1 MLTGIIVGALVQPD
15 GRDVMAVSDETKSCM
30 HGSAAQGEADFS
42 TDARFFSS
50 DVVDCDTA
58 HSMNANEIPEASVQ
72 TWAGFIFMC
81 IGMFMAIL
89 DIQIVATSLPTI
101 QSALDIGTD
110 QMIWIQTAYLTAEI
124 VAIPLTGFLTA
135 KLGMRWLFVTAVS
148 VFTVA
153 SIGCSQS
160 DTFESLIAW
169 RIIQGFAGGT
179 LIPAVFSAVFLLFPQ
194 RSQGIATTFAGVLA
208 VFAPTVGPIVGGWI
222 TETYS
227 WHWLFRIN
235 IVPGIVVA
243 IGAAITLRGPV
254 SNKRSA
260 RSVDA
265 AALTLLAV
273 GLTALQ
279 IGLKDAPTVGWLS
292 PMVASLLLGFV
303 VCSAWFIWRTIR
315 ASGPL
320 VELRCFKDRNFAI
333 GCALS
338 FILGVGLFGSTYL
351 MPFFLGLV
359 REHNA
364 LRIGEIMLVTGIAQ
378 LLTAPLAVYL
388 EQRIGARTLTF
399 FGFALF
405 GAGLLMSTTQTADTD
420 FAGMFWPQ
428 VLRGVAVMFCLLPPT
443 RMALGR
449 LSPELVADGSGLF
462 NLMRNLGGAIGLALI
477 DTTIFSRAATYGAR
491 IADQLRAGNI
501 ETAVRIGIP
510 RDAFIEQ
517 IGTPPDEFTQEMIRP
532 LVEQYALVEAINDA
546 WLLIGVLTALAVI
559 LVLFVREIPAQ
570 ASVKA

>member
-1 MLTGIIVGALVQPD
+1 MNENA
-15 GRDVMAVSDETKSCM
+15 K
-30 HGSAAQGEADFS
+30 AD
-42 TDARFFSS
+42 
-50 DVVDCDTA
+50 
-58 HSMNANEIPEASVQ
+58 ASFR

-101 QSALDIGTD
+101 QNAMGIGTD
-110 QMIWIQTAYLTAEI
+110 QMIWVQTAYLTAEI
-124 VAIPLTGFLTA
+124 VAIPLTGYLTA
-135 KLGMRWLFVTAVS
+135 KFGMRWLFVSAVS
-148 VFTVA
+148 AFTVA
-153 SIGCSQS
+153 SIGCAESQ
-160 DTFESLIAW
+160 TFSALIAW
-169 RIIQGFAGGT
+169 RIVQGFAGGT

-194 RSQGIATTFAGVLA
+194 RSQGIATTIAGVAA

-235 IVPGIVVA
+235 IAPGILAA
-243 IGAAITLRGPV
+243 IGAAITLRGRA
-254 SNKRSA
+254 SNMRLA

-265 AALTLLAV
+265 LALALLAI
-273 GLTALQ
+273 GLAALQ
-279 IGLKDAPTVGWLS
+279 IGLKDAPSLGWFS
-292 PMVASLLLGFV
+292 PSVASLLLGFAL
-303 VCSAWFIWRTIR
+303 CSAWFIWRTAR
-315 ASGPL
+315 SCDPL
-320 VELRCFKDRNFAI
+320 VELRCFRDRNFAI

-359 REHNA
+359 REHHA

-378 LLTAPLAVYL
+378 LAAAPVAVYL
-388 EQRIGARTLTF
+388 EQRVDARSLTF

-405 GAGLLMSTTQTADTD
+405 AVGLLMSTRQTADTD
-420 FAGMFWPQ
+420 FAEMLVPQ
-428 VLRGVAVMFCLLPPT
+428 AMRGVAIMFCLLPPT

-477 DTTIFSRAATYGAR
+477 DTTIFSRAATYGSK
-491 IADQLRAGNI
+491 IAEQLTAGNI

-517 IGTPPDEFTQEMIRP
+517 IGIPPDEFTEEMVRP
-532 LVEQYALVEAINDA
+532 LIEKYALVEAINDA
-546 WLLIGVLTALAVI
+546 WLLIGGMTALAVV
-559 LVLFVREIPAQ
+559 LVFMVRRTPLDKDFV
-570 ASVKA
+570 SG

>member
-1 MLTGIIVGALVQPD
+1 
-15 GRDVMAVSDETKSCM
+15 
-30 HGSAAQGEADFS
+30 
-42 TDARFFSS
+42 
-50 DVVDCDTA
+50 
-58 HSMNANEIPEASVQ
+58 
-72 TWAGFIFMC
+72 
-81 IGMFMAIL
+81 MAIL

-101 QSALDIGTD
+101 QSALDIGAD

-135 KLGMRWLFVTAVS
+135 RLGMRWLFVSAVA
-148 VFTVA
+148 VFTIA
-153 SIGCSQS
+153 SVGCSESQ
-160 DTFESLIAW
+160 TFASLIAW
-169 RIIQGFAGGT
+169 RIVQGFAGGT

-194 RSQGIATTFAGVLA
+194 RSQGIATTIAGVAA

-235 IVPGIVVA
+235 VLPGILAAV
-243 IGAAITLRGPV
+243 GAAVTLRGAA
-254 SNKRSA
+254 SNMRSV
-260 RSVDA
+260 RTVDA

-279 IGLKDAPTVGWLS
+279 IGLKDAPTDGWLA
-292 PMVASLLLGFV
+292 PNVAALLLGFM
-303 VCSAWFIWRTIR
+303 VCAVLFVWRTAR
-315 ASGPL
+315 SGGPL

-359 REHNA
+359 REHDA

-378 LLTAPLAVYL
+378 LIAAPVAVYL
-388 EQRIGARTLTF
+388 EQRVGARSLTV
-399 FGFALF
+399 FGFVLF
-405 GAGLLMSTTQTADTD
+405 AAGLLMSTNQTAQTD
-420 FAGMFWPQ
+420 FAEMLLPQ
-428 VLRGVAVMFCLLPPT
+428 VLRGVATMFCLLPPT

-491 IADQLRAGNI
+491 IVEELKAGNI

-510 RDAFIEQ
+510 RDAFLEQ
-517 IGTPPDEFTQEMIRP
+517 LGIPPDEFTQEMIRP
-532 LVEQYALVEAINDA
+532 LVERQALVEAINDA

-559 LVLFVREIPAQ
+559 LVFFVRRMPTQNTGDIDGDGVP
-570 ASVKA
+570 SR

>member
-1 MLTGIIVGALVQPD
+1 
-15 GRDVMAVSDETKSCM
+15 
-30 HGSAAQGEADFS
+30 
-42 TDARFFSS
+42 
-50 DVVDCDTA
+50 
-58 HSMNANEIPEASVQ
+58 MNVTEMPQATLR
-72 TWAGFIFMC
+72 TWAGFVFMC

-101 QSALDIGTD
+101 QNALDIGTD

-135 KLGMRWLFVTAVS
+135 RLGMRWLFVSAVS
-148 VFTVA
+148 FFTVA
-153 SIGCSQS
+153 SVGCSES
-160 DTFESLIAW
+160 DTFGALIAW

-194 RSQGIATTFAGVLA
+194 RLQGIATTFAGVLA
-208 VFAPTVGPIVGGWI
+208 VSAPTVGPIVGGWI

-235 IVPGIVVA
+235 IVPGILCA
-243 IGAAITLRGPV
+243 IGTAITLRGPI
-254 SNKRSA
+254 SNTRSA

-265 AALTLLAV
+265 LALTLLAV

-279 IGLKDAPTVGWLS
+279 IGLKDAPTIGWLS
-292 PMVASLLLGFV
+292 PMVTALLLGFAL
-303 VCSAWFIWRTIR
+303 CSGWFVWRTIR
-315 ASGPL
+315 SPDPL
-320 VELRCFKDRNFAI
+320 VELRCFQDRNFAL

-338 FILGVGLFGSTYL
+338 FILGAGLFGSTYL

-359 REHNA
+359 REHHA
-364 LRIGEIMLVTGIAQ
+364 LRIGEIMLVTGVAQ
-378 LLTAPLAVYL
+378 LLSAPIAVYL
-388 EQRIGARTLTF
+388 EQRVGARTLTA
-399 FGFALF
+399 FGFVLF
-405 GAGLLMSTTQTADTD
+405 AIGLLMSTTQTPDTD
-420 FAGMFWPQ
+420 FAEMFWPQ
-428 VLRGVAVMFCLLPPT
+428 VVRGVAIMFCLLPPT

-477 DTTIFSRAATYGAR
+477 DTTIFSRAASYGTDVVA
-491 IADQLRAGNI
+491 QLEAGDVA
-501 ETAVRIGIP
+501 TAVRIGIP

-532 LVEQYALVEAINDA
+532 LVEKYALVEAINDA
-546 WLLIGVLTALAVI
+546 WLLIGGLTALAVI
-559 LVLFVREIPAQ
+559 LVFFVRHVPLGPQTQDA
-570 ASVKA
+570 AH

>member
-1 MLTGIIVGALVQPD
+1 
-15 GRDVMAVSDETKSCM
+15 
-30 HGSAAQGEADFS
+30 
-42 TDARFFSS
+42 
-50 DVVDCDTA
+50 
-58 HSMNANEIPEASVQ
+58 MNANEIPEASLR
-72 TWAGFIFMC
+72 TWAGFMFMC
-81 IGMFMAIL
+81 VGMFMAIL

-135 KLGMRWLFVTAVS
+135 KLGMRWLFVSAVA
-148 VFTVA
+148 VFTIA
-153 SIGCSQS
+153 SIGCSESQ
-160 DTFESLIAW
+160 TFTSLIAW
-169 RIIQGFAGGT
+169 RIVQGFAGGT

-194 RSQGIATTFAGVLA
+194 RSQGIATTIAGVAA

-235 IVPGIVVA
+235 IAPGILAAV
-243 IGAAITLRGPV
+243 GAAVTLRGPA
-254 SNKRSA
+254 SNMRSV

-279 IGLKDAPTVGWLS
+279 IGLKDAPTDGWLS
-292 PMVASLLLGFV
+292 ANVAALLLGFA
-303 VCSAWFIWRTIR
+303 VCSAWFVWRTAR
-315 ASGPL
+315 SSDPL

-359 REHNA
+359 REHDA

-378 LLTAPLAVYL
+378 LIAAPAAVYL
-388 EQRIGARTLTF
+388 EQRVGARTLTV
-399 FGFALF
+399 FGFVLF
-405 GAGLLMSTTQTADTD
+405 AAGLLMSTAQTADTD
-420 FAGMFWPQ
+420 FAEMLLPQ
-428 VLRGVAVMFCLLPPT
+428 VLRGVATMFCLLPPT

-477 DTTIFSRAATYGAR
+477 DTTIFSRAATYGSQ
-491 IADQLRAGNI
+491 IAGQLKAGNI

-517 IGTPPDEFTQEMIRP
+517 IGIPPDEFTEEMIRP
-532 LVEQYALVEAINDA
+532 LVERQALVDAINDA

-559 LVLFVREIPAQ
+559 LVFFVRRLPAQ
-570 ASVKA
+570 NTVEGIGESLPEL

>member
-1 MLTGIIVGALVQPD
+1 
-15 GRDVMAVSDETKSCM
+15 
-30 HGSAAQGEADFS
+30 
-42 TDARFFSS
+42 
-50 DVVDCDTA
+50 
-58 HSMNANEIPEASVQ
+58 MNASEIPEASLR

-101 QSALDIGTD
+101 QSALDIGAD

-135 KLGMRWLFVTAVS
+135 KLGMRWLFVSAVS

-153 SIGCSQS
+153 SIGCAQS
-160 DTFESLIAW
+160 ESFASLVAW

-179 LIPAVFSAVFLLFPQ
+179 LIPAVFSAVFLLFPL
-194 RSQGIATTFAGVLA
+194 RSQGIATTIAGVAA

-235 IVPGIVVA
+235 ILPGILAAV
-243 IGAAITLRGPV
+243 GAALTLRGPA
-254 SNKRSA
+254 SNMRSK

-279 IGLKDAPTVGWLS
+279 IGLKDAPTDGWLS
-292 PMVASLLLGFV
+292 RSVAALLVGSGL
-303 VCSAWFIWRTIR
+303 CTAWFVWRTAR
-315 ASGPL
+315 SPDPL
-320 VELRCFKDRNFAI
+320 VELQCFKDRNFAI

-359 REHNA
+359 REHDA

-378 LLTAPLAVYL
+378 LITAPIAVYL
-388 EQRIGARTLTF
+388 EQRVGARTLTV

-405 GAGLLMSTTQTADTD
+405 AVGLLMSTTQTADTD
-420 FAGMFWPQ
+420 FSEMLVPQ
-428 VLRGVAVMFCLLPPT
+428 IVRGVATMFCLLPPT

-477 DTTIFSRAATYGAR
+477 DTTIFSRAATYGGK
-491 IADQLRAGNI
+491 IVEELKAGNV

-517 IGTPPDEFTQEMIRP
+517 IGIPPDEFTEDLIRP
-532 LVEQYALVEAINDA
+532 LVERQALVEAINDA
-546 WLLIGVLTALAVI
+546 WLLVGVLTALALL
-559 LVLFVREIPAQ
+559 LVFFVRRVAPENN
-570 ASVKA
+570 VEGTRLR

>member
-1 MLTGIIVGALVQPD
+1 
-15 GRDVMAVSDETKSCM
+15 
-30 HGSAAQGEADFS
+30 
-42 TDARFFSS
+42 
-50 DVVDCDTA
+50 
-58 HSMNANEIPEASVQ
+58 MNTNEIPEASLR

-81 IGMFMAIL
+81 VGMFMAIL

-101 QSALDIGTD
+101 QRALNIGTD

-135 KLGMRWLFVTAVS
+135 KLGMRWLFVSAVT
-148 VFTVA
+148 VFTIA
-153 SIGCSQS
+153 SIGCSESQ
-160 DTFESLIAW
+160 TFESLIAW

-179 LIPAVFSAVFLLFPQ
+179 LIPAVFSAVFLLFPL
-194 RSQGIATTFAGVLA
+194 RSQGVATTIAGVAA

-235 IVPGIVVA
+235 IVPGIVAAV
-243 IGAAITLRGPV
+243 GAAATLRGPA
-254 SNKRSA
+254 SNMRSA

-265 AALTLLAV
+265 AALTFLAV

-279 IGLKDAPTVGWLS
+279 IGLKDAPTDGWLA
-292 PMVASLLLGFV
+292 PNVAALLLGFA
-303 VCSAWFIWRTIR
+303 VCSAWFVWRTAR
-315 ASGPL
+315 SSDPL

-359 REHNA
+359 QEHSA

-378 LLTAPLAVYL
+378 LIAAPIAVTL
-388 EQRIGARTLTF
+388 EQRVGARSLTV
-399 FGFALF
+399 FGFVLF
-405 GAGLLMSTTQTADTD
+405 AAGLLMSTAQTADTD
-420 FAGMFWPQ
+420 FAEMVLPQ
-428 VLRGVAVMFCLLPPT
+428 ILRGVATMFCLLPPT

-477 DTTIFSRAATYGAR
+477 DTTIFSRAATYGSQ
-491 IADQLRAGNI
+491 IAEQLKAGNI

-517 IGTPPDEFTQEMIRP
+517 IGIPPDEFTTEMIRP
-532 LVEQYALVEAINDA
+532 LVEKQALVHAINDA

-559 LVLFVREIPAQ
+559 LVFFVRRIPLGNSVEDTGEGSL
-570 ASVKA
+570 AS

>member
-1 MLTGIIVGALVQPD
+1 MN
-15 GRDVMAVSDETKSCM
+15 
-30 HGSAAQGEADFS
+30 
-42 TDARFFSS
+42 SS
-50 DVVDCDTA
+50 
-58 HSMNANEIPEASVQ
+58 EIPVASLR

-101 QSALDIGTD
+101 QGALDIGTD

-135 KLGMRWLFVTAVS
+135 RLGMRWLFVTAVS
-148 VFTVA
+148 VFTLA
-153 SIGCSQS
+153 SIGCAESQ
-160 DTFESLIAW
+160 TFASLIVW
-169 RIIQGFAGGT
+169 RLVQGFAGGT
-179 LIPAVFSAVFLLFPQ
+179 LIPAVFSAVFLLFPV
-194 RSQGIATTFAGVLA
+194 RSQGLATTVAGVAA

-235 IVPGIVVA
+235 ILPGTLAA
-243 IGAAITLRGPV
+243 IGAALTLRGST
-254 SNKRSA
+254 SNMRSA

-265 AALTLLAV
+265 VALTLLAI

-279 IGLKDAPTVGWLS
+279 IGLKDAPTIGWLS
-292 PMVASLLLGFV
+292 PTVAFLLLSFA
-303 VCSAWFIWRTIR
+303 VCSAWFVWRT
-315 ASGPL
+315 AQSSGPL
-320 VELRCFKDRNFAI
+320 VELRCFWDRNFAI

-359 REHNA
+359 REHDA

-378 LLTAPLAVYL
+378 LLAAPLAVYL
-388 EQRIGARTLTF
+388 EQRVGARSLTV

-405 GAGLLMSTTQTADTD
+405 AIGLLMSTTQTAETD
-420 FAGMFWPQ
+420 FAEMFFPQ
-428 VLRGVAVMFCLLPPT
+428 VLRGVAIMFCLLPPT

-449 LSPELVADGSGLF
+449 LAPELVADGSGLF

-477 DTTIFSRAATYGAR
+477 DTTIFSRAATYGSA
-491 IADQLRAGNI
+491 IVEQLRAGNI
-501 ETAVRIGIP
+501 QTAVRIGIP
-510 RDAFIEQ
+510 REAFIEQ
-517 IGTPPDEFTQEMIRP
+517 IGVPPDEFTEEMIRP
-532 LVEQYALVEAINDA
+532 LVEKQALVDAINDA
-546 WLLIGVLTALAVI
+546 WMLIGVLTALAVI
-559 LVLFVREIPAQ
+559 LVFFVRRVPLPKPVEEAVVGTPYRQ
-570 ASVKA
+570 H